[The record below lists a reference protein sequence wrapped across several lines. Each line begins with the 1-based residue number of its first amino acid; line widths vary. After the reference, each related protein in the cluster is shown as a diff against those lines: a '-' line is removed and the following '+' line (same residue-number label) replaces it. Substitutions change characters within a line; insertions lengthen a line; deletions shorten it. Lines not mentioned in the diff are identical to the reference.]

1 MTRVTE
7 NYPGKEISTEQLKK
21 NLIQEAETKEL
32 KESKFPTEVIDLPS
46 KGLVYPKEHPLST
59 GQVEMK
65 YMTAKEEDIL
75 TSQNLIQKGIVIDM
89 LLRSLVVGNGQ
100 GKRVNYDDLI
110 LGDKNAIMVAAR
122 VLGYGKDYPVKVKSP
137 NTGEEV
143 EHTVDLTKLNER
155 DIDWSL
161 INDKNE
167 FDFELPAS
175 KRKVKV
181 KILTQR
187 DQTRIDKEV
196 KGLARLKKTATATV
210 TMKHVIVDLDGE
222 TDNGKIRKFVD
233 TELLAMDS
241 RAIRQF
247 LKSITPDIEMK
258 IEVPDG
264 ESGDTFRAPLSIGL
278 DFFWPD
284 VEL

>member
-1 MTRVTE
+1 MSK
-7 NYPGKEISTEQLKK
+7 NYDDSYPGKLTDEQIKK
-21 NLIQEAETKEL
+21 QAIQESIADK
-32 KESKFPTEVIDLPS
+32 KYNFPTEAVELPS
-46 KGLVYPKEHPLST
+46 KGLCYPKDNPLST
-59 GQVEMK
+59 GVIDMK

-75 TSQNLIQKGIVIDM
+75 TSANLIRKGTVLDE
-89 LLRSLVVGNGQ
+89 LFKSLILSPI
-100 GKRVNYDDLI
+100 NYNDLI
-110 LGDKNAIMVAAR
+110 VGDKNAIMIASR
-122 VLGYGKDYPVKVKSP
+122 ILGYGSEYRFTATCPACL
-137 NTGEEV
+137 
-143 EHTVDLTKLNER
+143 H
-155 DIDWSL
+155 
-161 INDKNE
+161 KNE
-167 FDFELPAS
+167 MVVNLSELGENSYDVDALAGLGENGYIEFELPAS

-196 KGLARLKKTATATV
+196 KGLAKLKKTATSTV

-222 TDNGKIRKFVD
+222 TDNAKIRKFVD

-264 ESGDTFRAPLSIGL
+264 ETGDTFRVPLSIGL